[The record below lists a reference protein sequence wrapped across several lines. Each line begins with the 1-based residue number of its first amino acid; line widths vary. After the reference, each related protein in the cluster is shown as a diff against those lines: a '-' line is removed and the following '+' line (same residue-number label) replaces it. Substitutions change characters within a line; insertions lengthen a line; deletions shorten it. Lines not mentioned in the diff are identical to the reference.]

1 MQAMHGNGVH
11 QRKLVQLIGGKSGR
25 TGKSEYIRGDIVQ
38 IVMHI
43 PELNSGLE
51 CVSSLYY
58 IPMIHK

>member
-11 QRKLVQLIGGKSGR
+11 QRKLVQLIGGKSGQ

-51 CVSSLYY
+51 CVSSLY
-58 IPMIHK
+58 